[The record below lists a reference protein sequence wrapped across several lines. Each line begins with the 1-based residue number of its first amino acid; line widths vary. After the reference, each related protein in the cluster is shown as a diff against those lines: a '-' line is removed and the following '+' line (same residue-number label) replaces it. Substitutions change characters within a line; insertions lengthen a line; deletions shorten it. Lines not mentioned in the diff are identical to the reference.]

1 MSPSAVLAGV
11 LGLAFASMLVFAL
24 AGRSRDA
31 DAIRRGSSFLLG
43 GGDFLVHWFMWVL
56 RPLDA
61 AAARLGLGP
70 DAFNLGGLAFGLSA
84 LLMFSTSVL
93 YHAARD
99 PRWRLVLRRLDHA
112 AIYLL
117 IAGTYTPFTLG
128 VLRGAWGWSIAGV
141 VWGLAVLGIVFKTTR
156 LGFRY
161 HKTSV
166 LLYVAMGWL
175 VIVAIGPLTRALDGF
190 ELGWLF
196 AGGLCYTGG
205 VAFYVW
211 KSRPYTHA
219 VWHLFVLAGV
229 ACHFVAV
236 ASVTAP
242 G

>member
-1 MSPSAVLAGV
+1 MAREASPAGV
-11 LGLAFASMLVFAL
+11 YSRGEEWASCA
-24 AGRSRDA
+24 
-31 DAIRRGSSFLLG
+31 
-43 GGDFLVHWFMWVL
+43 VH
-56 RPLDA
+56 
-61 AAARLGLGP
+61 GLGILACVIGVP
-70 DAFNLGGLAFGLSA
+70 WLAMLALKGRDPWLLAGGLAFGLSA

-99 PRWRLVLRRLDHA
+99 PRWRLVLRRFDHA

-141 VWGLAVLGIVFKTTR
+141 VWGLAVLGIVFKTTQ
-156 LGFRY
+156 LGFRF

-175 VIVAIGPLTRALDGF
+175 VIVAIRPLMRALDGF
-190 ELGWLF
+190 ELGWLV

-205 VAFYVW
+205 VLFYVW